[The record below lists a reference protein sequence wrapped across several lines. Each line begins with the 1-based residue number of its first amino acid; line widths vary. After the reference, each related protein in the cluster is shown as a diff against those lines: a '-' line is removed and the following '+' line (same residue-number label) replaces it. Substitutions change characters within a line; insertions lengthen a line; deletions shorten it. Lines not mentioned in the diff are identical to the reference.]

1 MQVEALNRRA
11 RERYSSFVTA
21 MDAVLHAL
29 DETNLVINKVRRK
42 PAGPGWTVATK
53 EELRGMRRAAFEELE
68 RLRRK
73 TKKYEAEL
81 ISQDWRL

>member
-1 MQVEALNRRA
+1 MQIDALNRRA
-11 RERYSSFVTA
+11 RERYGMFVAA
-21 MDAVLHAL
+21 MDMVRHVL
-29 DETNLVINKVRRK
+29 DEANTLINRAQRK

-53 EELRGMRRAAFEELE
+53 EELRGMRRGAFEELE

-81 ISQDWRL
+81 ISRDWRL